1 MQTEVVKKSVVL
13 LLAAAISLIFFGMVR
28 HFLMAIFMAA
38 IFAALARPVYLR
50 ITHWWGTDRKAL
62 ASLATLILFIIV
74 VLIPLGSLLGIVTAQ
89 AIKVGQSV
97 TPWIQDQIANPSRW
111 TAYLEEIPYYEY
123 IAPYRETIF
132 EKIGALVGS
141 LTKYLIDNL
150 SSAAKGTV
158 NFLFMTFIFLYTM
171 FFFLIDGE
179 QLLKKI
185 MYYLP
190 LEDADERRIVER
202 FTSVTRAT
210 LKGTAIIGVL
220 QGGLAGLA
228 FKFVG
233 IEGSAFWGT
242 IMTVLSILPGIGTG
256 LVWGPAA
263 VILILSG
270 NYVSGVGLLIFCGIV
285 VGSVDNF
292 LRPRLVG
299 KDTQMHEL
307 FILFGTLG
315 GIMLFGILGFIIGPI
330 IAALF
335 VTVWDIYGVVF
346 QDALPK
352 VRSMEFSPPQE
363 QREASED
370 STEGDI

>member
-1 MQTEVVKKSVVL
+1 MNQGTVKKAVVL
-13 LLAAAISLIFFGMVR
+13 LLAAAISLIFFGMVQP
-28 HFLMAIFMAA
+28 FLMAIFMAA
-38 IFAALARPVYLR
+38 IFAALTRPVYQR
-50 ITHWWGTDRKAL
+50 ISGWWGGRHAL

-74 VLIPLGSLLGIVTAQ
+74 VLIPLGFLLGIVTAQ
-89 AIKVGQSV
+89 ALKVGQSA
-97 TPWIQDQIANPSRW
+97 TPWIQEQIANPSRW
-111 TAYLEEIPYYEY
+111 TAYFEELPYYEH
-123 IAPYRETIF
+123 IAPYRDTIF
-132 EKIGALVGS
+132 EKIGALVGGI
-141 LTKYLIDNL
+141 TRYLIDNL

-158 NFLFMTFIFLYTM
+158 NFLFMIFIFLYTM
-171 FFFLIDGE
+171 FFFLIDGDK
-179 QLLKKI
+179 LLRKI

-190 LEDADERRIVER
+190 LEDEDEQRIVER

-220 QGGLAGLA
+220 QGSLAGLA
-228 FKFVG
+228 LKFVG
-233 IEGSAFWGT
+233 IEGAAFWGT

-256 LVWGPAA
+256 LVWGPAG

-270 NYVSGVGLLIFCGIV
+270 DYVQGVGLIIFCGLV

-346 QDALPK
+346 QDVLPK
-352 VRSMEFSPPQE
+352 VKSLPLKSAAVREE
-363 QREASED
+363 QTPDAP
-370 STEGDI
+370 EGDI